1 VRAIRK
7 NLNQIGHFKLR
18 RLCMI
23 DQALLPLAA
32 GAGDEINQHS
42 ILDENTLRFEMAAFI
57 TTTNDKFEALIK

>member
-1 VRAIRK
+1 
-7 NLNQIGHFKLR
+7 
-18 RLCMI
+18 MI